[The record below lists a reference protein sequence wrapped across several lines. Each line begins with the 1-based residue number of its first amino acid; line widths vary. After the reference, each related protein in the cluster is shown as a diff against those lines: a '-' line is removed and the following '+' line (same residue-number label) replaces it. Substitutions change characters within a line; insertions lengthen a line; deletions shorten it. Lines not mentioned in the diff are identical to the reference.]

1 MRLLDRLR
9 RERDPITPALALELV
24 PIRQAHPMTYAE
36 LQRAI
41 ARERVGLRFDA
52 PGRLTE
58 SELRLLDGNR

>member
-9 RERDPITPALALELV
+9 AERDPVTPALDRELV
-24 PIRQAHPMTYAE
+24 RMAHPMTYAE
-36 LQRAI
+36 LQRAY